1 MDMVGRCRQ
10 ALTALQERTR
20 REREDL
26 TRWVRL
32 QNGVDPEVK
41 KRADVMS
48 ESLRNTE
55 DRMSEVRRRAV
66 HVFPEEAVNEVKR
79 QAMLELQKAVA
90 AAEAKA
96 SELMEEERSRM
107 AAQLEEAT
115 RQTRAELTQTLNR
128 QDDSSE
134 VCKMLRNSVI
144 ILLDPPPLPVVT
156 VLGYK
161 ATRGD

>member
-10 ALTALQERTR
+10 ALAALQERTR

-79 QAMLELQKAVA
+79 QAMLELHKAVA

-134 VCKMLRNSVI
+134 VCKMLSNSVI
-144 ILLDPPPLPVVT
+144 ILLIYTTPPTSPPPLVESI
-156 VLGYK
+156 
-161 ATRGD
+161 RE